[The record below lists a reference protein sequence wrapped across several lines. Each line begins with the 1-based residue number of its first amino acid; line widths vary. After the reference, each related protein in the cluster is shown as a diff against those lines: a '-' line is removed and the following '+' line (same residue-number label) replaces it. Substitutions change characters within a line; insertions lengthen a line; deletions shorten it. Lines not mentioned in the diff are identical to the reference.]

1 MSEHNSITEQES
13 RHKGLEHKSF
23 TELAEGIHSE
33 DQNAAIA
40 VGKALNQI
48 SSLAEAIW
56 NQMRIGGRLFYIG
69 AGTSGRLGILDASE
83 CPPTFGVDHDRVIGL
98 IAGGD
103 SAIRKAVENAEDD
116 TAAAWNDLKAFEI
129 DTNDF
134 VVGISASG
142 KTPYVLAGLRDCQQ
156 AGIPTGC
163 VVCNPA
169 STIAQV
175 SDYPVEVITGPEFV
189 TGSTRM
195 KAGTAQKMVLNML
208 TTSVM
213 IKLGHVED
221 NRMVDMQLSNAKLVK
236 RGSHMIA
243 DACGVN
249 EAQGRNLLLRF
260 GSVRK
265 ALTYIREHGIPSDI

>member
-1 MSEHNSITEQES
+1 MSEHKSITEQES
-13 RHKGLEHKSF
+13 RHKGLEDKSF
-23 TELAEGIHSE
+23 TELVEGIHSE
-33 DQNAAIA
+33 DDHAVNA
-40 VGKALNQI
+40 VGQSLQQI

-56 NQMRIGGRLFYIG
+56 NQMSRGGRLFYIG

-103 SAIRKAVENAEDD
+103 AAIRKAVENAEDD
-116 TAAAWNDLKAFEI
+116 TSAAWNDLKAFEI
-129 DTNDF
+129 SKADL

-142 KTPYVLAGLRDCQQ
+142 KTPYVLGGLSDCQQ
-156 AGIPTGC
+156 ADIPTGC
-163 VVCNPA
+163 VVCNPG
-169 STIAQV
+169 SPIAEV
-175 SDYPVEVITGPEFV
+175 SDFPVEVITGPEFV

-221 NRMVDMQLSNAKLVK
+221 NRMIDMQLSNAKLVK

-243 DACGVN
+243 DACGVD
-249 EAQGRNLLLRF
+249 EVQGRKLLLKF

-265 ALTYIREHGIPSDI
+265 ALSYFREHGIPSDI